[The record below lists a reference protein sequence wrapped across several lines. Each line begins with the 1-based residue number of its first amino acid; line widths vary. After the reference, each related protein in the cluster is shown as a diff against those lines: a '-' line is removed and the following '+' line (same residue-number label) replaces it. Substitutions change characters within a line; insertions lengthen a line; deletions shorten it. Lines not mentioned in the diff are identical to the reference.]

1 MDSLQPIGRINKDL
15 VTVIRMCVYDPVV
28 HSFAGQHLCANILRG
43 VLGEV
48 N

>member
-1 MDSLQPIGRINKDL
+1 MDSLQPIGRKNKDK
-15 VTVIRMCVYDPVV
+15 VTVMCVYDPVV